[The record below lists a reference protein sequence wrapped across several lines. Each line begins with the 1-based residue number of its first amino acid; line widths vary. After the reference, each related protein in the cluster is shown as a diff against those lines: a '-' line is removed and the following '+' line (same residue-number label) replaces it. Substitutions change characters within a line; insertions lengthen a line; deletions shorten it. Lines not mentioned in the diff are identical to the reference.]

1 MQPVSLEEL
10 LSQDN
15 SMRAKHEQLIAPERE
30 LVLPV
35 HYKKLLE
42 LLKFIDNT
50 LNFLKSCR
58 R

>member
-1 MQPVSLEEL
+1 LQPVSLEEL
-10 LSQDN
+10 LRQDN
-15 SMRAKHEQLIAPERE
+15 SLRAKHEQLIAPERE
-30 LVLPV
+30 LVIPV

-42 LLKFIDNT
+42 LLKFVDNT